1 MRLASITPQSKEGG
15 AMLYGIIFAGVFW
28 VSFLTATV
36 YRVERQNRKIIDLLE
51 DIRMKTIDADWK
63 KE

>member
-1 MRLASITPQSKEGG
+1 
-15 AMLYGIIFAGVFW
+15 MLYGIVFAGVFW

-36 YRVERQNRKIIDLLE
+36 YRVERQNRRIIDLLE
-51 DIRMKTIDADWK
+51 DIRMKTIDAQWK